1 MSCGKYSASTIEDSV
16 ITCNKII
23 NAAYTVLTNMPTIVM
38 SNASTNVTSDVSTN
52 FRNTKV
58 RYKMDYYVL
67 HTDLFMVILL
77 FIIQQ

>member
-23 NAAYTVLTNMPTIVM
+23 NAAYTVLTNVPTIVM
-38 SNASTNVTSDVSTN
+38 SNASTNVTSDVPTN

-67 HTDLFMVILL
+67 QTDLFMVILL

>member
-1 MSCGKYSASTIEDSV
+1 MCD
-16 ITCNKII
+16 KII
-23 NAAYTVLTNMPTIVM
+23 NAAYTVSTNVPTIIM

>member
-23 NAAYTVLTNMPTIVM
+23 NAAYTVLTNVPTIVM
-38 SNASTNVTSDVSTN
+38 SNASTNVTSDVPTN